1 MNLSFL
7 VITSFIFLFF
17 VFVLIKPDS
26 SGYAVSEVVGGL
38 GISEEYSIIT
48 LVLAFVTL
56 LVFLGIIFFVYKKLI
71 SKKHKKG
78 IPMPPVAEK
87 KDVLEGLDKG
97 KDLFG
102 TEGLDKKDALNIP
115 NKEPSLEKNLLEK
128 DSSKKEEGVH
138 EENEEP
144 KSIKSTEVPKE
155 KPIEKNDQ
163 KILTNLNQL
172 KSGIFLLLQQRHT
185 KQDIL
190 KILEA
195 KGWSVEQ
202 VIKAIDEINLD
213 NLKAYVKKSLSLGFD
228 KERISEYLRRNGWD
242 ESTISKAVQK

>member
-26 SGYAVSEVVGGL
+26 SGYVVSEVVGGL
-38 GISEEYSIIT
+38 GISEEYSVIT

-71 SKKHKKG
+71 SKKHKRG

-102 TEGLDKKDALNIP
+102 TEGFDKKDALNIP

-128 DSSKKEEGVH
+128 DSSKKEVDVH
-138 EENEEP
+138 EEN
-144 KSIKSTEVPKE
+144 KQ

-172 KSGIFLLLQQRHT
+172 KSGIFSLLQQRHT

-242 ESTISKAVQK
+242 ESTILKAVQK